1 MTALIALP
9 LALGV
14 AGALLGRRAAWLALP
29 GVTVLAAVAAAL
41 AFDVLA
47 AGPQRVALGGFD
59 APLGI
64 ELHADGL
71 SALMIVMTA
80 TVGAFISL
88 YAREYF
94 AIVGGGERFW
104 PLWWLLWAAMNA
116 LYLSADVF
124 NLYVTLEL
132 LGLAAVGLV
141 VLGGGVVALAAG
153 LRYLLA
159 ALLGSLAYLLAVALL
174 YGAHGTLALDQ
185 LGRLIEPGLLS
196 ALALGLM
203 TTGLALKTALFP
215 LHFWLPA
222 AHGSAVP
229 PVSALLSALVV
240 KASFYLMLRLWF
252 DLFGAVA
259 APSAAQALGVLGAVA
274 IVWGGMAALYQRK
287 LKMLV
292 AYSTVSQIGYLF
304 LLFPL
309 ATETLP
315 QAALQAW
322 SGGTLYAVSHALAKA
337 AMFLAAGSIV
347 HAWGE
352 DDLEHLEGTSSR
364 LPLSLFAFGL
374 AGVTLIGLP
383 PSGGFVAKWLLLRS
397 AFDTGQWWWAVVILA
412 GSLFAAAYVFR
423 VLRSAFVPPLAGR
436 KLHAIPRV
444 MQLSA
449 LALAIVSVLLGLGA
463 AGPAAL
469 VSIGR
474 VL

>member
-1 MTALIALP
+1 MIALVALP

-29 GVTVLAAVAAAL
+29 GMLVLAATAAAL
-41 AFDVLA
+41 ALEVLA
-47 AGPQRVALGGFD
+47 AGPQRVALGGFG

-64 ELHADGL
+64 ELRADGL
-71 SALMIVMTA
+71 SALMLVMTA
-80 TVGAFISL
+80 VVGALVGL
-88 YAREYF
+88 YARAYF
-94 AIVGGGERFW
+94 DLAGGGERFW

-141 VLGGGVVALAAG
+141 VLGGGAVALAAG

-185 LGRLIEPGLLS
+185 LGRLLEPGPLS
-196 ALALGLM
+196 ALTLGLM
-203 TTGLALKTALFP
+203 TAGLALKTALFP
-215 LHFWLPA
+215 LHFWLPP

-229 PVSALLSALVV
+229 PVSALLSALVI
-240 KASFYLMLRLWF
+240 KASFYLLLRLWF
-252 DLFGAVA
+252 DVFGAVA
-259 APSAAQALGVLGAVA
+259 TPAAAQALGALGAMA
-274 IVWGGMAALYQRK
+274 IVWGAVAALQQRK

-292 AYSTVSQIGYLF
+292 AYSTVAQIGYLF

-309 ATETLP
+309 ATGTAP

-322 SGGTLYAVSHALAKA
+322 TGGALYAVSHALAKS

-352 DDLEHLEGTSSR
+352 DDLEHLEGTSAR

-374 AGVTLIGLP
+374 AGTTLIGLP
-383 PSGGFVAKWLLLRS
+383 PSGGFIAKWLLLRS
-397 AFDTGQWWWAVVILA
+397 AFDTGQWWWAAVILG
-412 GSLFAAAYVFR
+412 GSLLAAVYVFR
-423 VLRSAFVPPLAGR
+423 VLRSAFVPPRADR
-436 KLHAIPRV
+436 RLHAVPRA

-449 LALAIVSVLLGLGA
+449 LALALLSVLLGLGA

-469 VSIGR
+469 LGVGHAS
-474 VL
+474 